1 MVGKCKRIA
10 SEDNGSDSEKTKCE
24 VLVPLC
30 ARVALMVSCSM
41 LVHYTTMF
49 LIFQLQC
56 KVFLLN
62 PQRDYWD
69 KLNKHL
75 EQIRKSREG
84 DDKKI
89 HK

>member
-1 MVGKCKRIA
+1 MVGKHKRVA
-10 SEDNGSDSEKTKCE
+10 SEDNGSDREKTKCE

-30 ARVALMVSCSM
+30 ARVALMVSCLM
-41 LVHYTTMF
+41 LVHYPTMF

-62 PQRDYWD
+62 PGHDYWD
-69 KLNKHL
+69 KLNEHL
-75 EQIRKSREG
+75 KQIRESGEG
-84 DDKKI
+84 DNKKI